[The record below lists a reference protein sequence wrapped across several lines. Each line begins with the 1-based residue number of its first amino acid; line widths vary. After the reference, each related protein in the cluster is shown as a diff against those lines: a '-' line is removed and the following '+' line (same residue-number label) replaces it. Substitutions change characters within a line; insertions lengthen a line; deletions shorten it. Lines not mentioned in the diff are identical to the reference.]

1 MLVDQMARINSLGLS
16 SIKFH
21 QLQIYRSTPM
31 AQEWEEYPE
40 RFLLNSY
47 TAEDYV
53 GLVVDLVRRLSS
65 DVAIERFASQA
76 PREMLLHS
84 PLGGISLDAL
94 KTMFLAA
101 MRRGNFTQG
110 DLLAR

>member
-1 MLVDQMARINSLGLS
+1 MAE
-16 SIKFH
+16 
-21 QLQIYRSTPM
+21 
-31 AQEWEEYPE
+31 EWEEYPE

-53 GLVVDLVRRLSS
+53 GLVVELVRRLSS

-94 KTMFLAA
+94 KTMFLSA